1 MTNEYTDSYIEILSS
16 FITNHKEQ
24 INDFKRKVYKIADKI
39 SFESR
44 IKLNYKDIL
53 SSKLNSNDII
63 QEIENNIYDSFK
75 NKNVAELMRN
85 EIVNKVIKDISNLI
99 DMVESCNLLKD
110 EFEKN
115 IKHEFS
121 VANIAE
127 LVEDIV
133 LCHENKNISDEFNNA
148 KQNLIDFYNKDEIS
162 SFDFLENIINT
173 YNEFNHKDSF
183 CCSDDFSEEEYYYED
198 YDNSPDL

>member
-1 MTNEYTDSYIEILSS
+1 MTNKYMDSYIEILSS
-16 FITNHKEQ
+16 FITNYRTQISDIKKRAHKL
-24 INDFKRKVYKIADKI
+24 IDKI
-39 SFESR
+39 SFDS
-44 IKLNYKDIL
+44 KTNFNYKDIL
-53 SSKLNSNDII
+53 SSKLNSNDMV
-63 QEIENNIYDSFK
+63 QEIENNIYNSFK
-75 NKNVAELMRN
+75 NKNVAELMKD
-85 EIVNKVIKDISNLI
+85 EIINKVIKDISNLI
-99 DMVESCNLLKD
+99 DTVERCNLLKD

-148 KQNLIDFYNKDEIS
+148 KQNLIDFYNKNEIS

-183 CCSDDFSEEEYYYED
+183 CCSDDSSEEEYYYED